1 MPEHSDDRFRPK
13 VAPPKSRGS
22 ARAPKFTSRV
32 LKAASKVGPASGGT
46 LRRQPSRGGA
56 RFGRGHVAAK
66 FAGQSLRGN
75 ARRVVIKTRLVNLA
89 KVGPHATIRHLRYI
103 ERDGVTKDGSKAHAY
118 GPATDAADID
128 AFEQRGRGDRHQFR
142 FIVSAEDAG
151 DISDLKTY
159 TRDLMSRMEADLGT
173 KLDWVA
179 VDHWNTDNPHTHI
192 VLRGRQPDGSDLII
206 ARDYIA
212 SGMRNRAR
220 ELATEW
226 LGPRTEMEIRNGML
240 RQVDQERWTGL
251 DRMINR
257 EAEAGVVNLL
267 SEPADAQARVRR
279 TAMIGRLQKLTDM
292 GLADHTGN
300 CIWTLHADAK
310 ATLRKMGERGD
321 IIRTMQRAMT
331 GLKRDFVVLDGA
343 SAQSPVVGRI
353 VDKGLADELY
363 DRGYLIV
370 DGIDCR
376 AHYVPL
382 AANADLEALPI
393 GGIVETRAATE
404 RTADRTIAGLAAN
417 GIYRTDHHLAIER
430 AEATPEHDP
439 DSFIAAHVRRLEA
452 LRRAGIV
459 ERVEDGVWRVPADLA
474 ERGKAYDARR
484 LGGVDVELRSHLPI
498 DRQTRAIGATWLDR
512 QRFGDLSGLGQ
523 SGFGAEVRDAMRN
536 REDYLIEQ
544 GLAERR
550 GQRVIFARNLLT
562 TLRNRE
568 IEAAAKKIAGETGLQ
583 HRAVQ
588 EGERVSGVYRRSAM
602 LASGRF
608 VMLDDGM
615 GFSLVPWRP
624 VLEKHL
630 GQSVAG
636 IARGNSVSWMFRRQ
650 RGMGA

>member
-1 MPEHSDDRFRPK
+1 MAARDDDRFRPK
-13 VAPPKSRGS
+13 VAPPKARGS

-32 LKAASKVGPASGGT
+32 LKAASKIGPTSTGT

-89 KVGPHATIRHLRYI
+89 KVGSHATIRHLRYI
-103 ERDGVTKDGSKAHAY
+103 ERDGVTKDGSKARTY
-118 GPATDAADID
+118 GPGTDEADIA
-128 AFEQRGRGDRHQFR
+128 AFEERGREDRHQFR

-151 DISDLKTY
+151 DIGDLKTY
-159 TRDLMSRMEADLGT
+159 TRDLMSRMEADLRT

-192 VLRGRQPDGSDLII
+192 VLRGRHPDGSDLVI
-206 ARDYIA
+206 ARDYI
-212 SGMRNRAR
+212 SNGMRNRAR

-226 LGPRTEMEIRNGML
+226 LGPRTEMEIRDGIL
-240 RQVDQERWTGL
+240 READQERWTGL
-251 DRMINR
+251 DRMIQR
-257 EAEAGVVNLL
+257 EAEDGVVNLL
-267 SEPADAQARVRR
+267 SEPAVAQARFRH
-279 TAMIGRLQKLTDM
+279 TSMIGRLQKLTEM
-292 GLADHTGN
+292 GLADETGH
-300 CIWTLHADAK
+300 CVWTLHADAE
-310 ATLRKMGERGD
+310 ATLRRMSKRGD

-343 SAQSPVVGRI
+343 TAHTPVVGRI

-370 DGIDCR
+370 DGVDGR

-382 AANADLEALPI
+382 AANADLESLPI

-430 AEATPEHDP
+430 AKATPEHDP
-439 DSFIAAHVRRLEA
+439 DSFVAAHVRRLEA
-452 LRRAGIV
+452 LRRVGIV

-474 ERGKAYDARR
+474 ERGKAYDAKR
-484 LGGVDVELRSHLPI
+484 LGGVDVELCSHLPI

-536 REDYLIEQ
+536 REDYLVDQ
-544 GLAERR
+544 GFAERR
-550 GQRVIFARNLLT
+550 GQRVIFARNLLA

-568 IEAAAKKIAGETGLQ
+568 IEAAAKEIAGETGLP
-583 HRAVQ
+583 HHVVQ
-588 EGERVSGVYRRSAM
+588 DGERISGIYRRSVM

-608 VMLDDGM
+608 AMLDDGM

-636 IARGNSVSWMFRRQ
+636 IARGNSVSWMFGRR
-650 RGMGA
+650 RGMGV